1 MARDMFRPT
10 DPAAWFRLQ
19 SSLLGMGVSYP
30 GAQQFMRGEIVH
42 DAGDRKAIVALI
54 GLLLKQSA
62 ACGTT
67 AGQH

>member
-1 MARDMFRPT
+1 MDQTTGEDGQQPVLELR
-10 DPAAWFRLQ
+10 RLCK
-19 SSLLGMGVSYP
+19 SFGGLK
-30 GAQQFMRGEIVH
+30 AVH
-42 DAGDRKAIVALI
+42 DVSLRVMAGDRKAIVALI